1 MAGGGRTVVAKSSR
15 SKAARTYVFV
25 KVNAG
30 KTCSEMESSEIF
42 FFFLLFRLLR
52 WKKPRRLGSGALRR
66 RNEDQLRN

>member
-42 FFFLLFRLLR
+42 FFLIISSVEVEEAAPTWQR
-52 WKKPRRLGSGALRR
+52 SIA
-66 RNEDQLRN
+66 